1 LLIPKKE
8 LTLSITEKFYRMK
21 QQSDSNLRLGM
32 TFMASIFFVFGFITN
47 FNIAMKDQVKVA
59 FDLHALY
66 PGWENFLAQLV
77 NGVFFLAYACFSFL
91 CGTIIKKIGYKNGVI
106 TGLALVALGSYMFFP
121 AVAVLSY
128 PLFLL
133 AVFVMATGVVFLQTA
148 ANPYVAALGPQET
161 APARLNFTQALNSV
175 ATTIAPFLAGILVLA
190 PAVLA
195 INNGATMAEAA
206 KYVQMP
212 FIIIGSV
219 VVLIAI
225 GISFI
230 KLPVIKGDETI
241 PSTSVLRKP
250 QVWLGALGIF
260 FYVGAEVGTAGQIAP
275 YLIADGSAAIDVAVK
290 LSAIYWGGAMIG
302 RFYGSIL
309 LGTLPAAKKYQYSIY
324 VMIFAFFVGWFITSA
339 SVNNGQFVFDSKP
352 LNGFIFLGIAVANFF
367 LMMLGKGKANVALG
381 IFGTVNMLL
390 VLAAIMLP
398 ATIGMW
404 CLLSIGFFNSIM
416 FPNIFAL
423 GVSDLDASEMP
434 LASGIINTLIVG
446 GAIIPLLLGAF
457 TDAFSARGAMFLLVF
472 SYAYITFFALK
483 GSKIR

>member
-1 LLIPKKE
+1 
-8 LTLSITEKFYRMK
+8 MK
-21 QQSDSNLRLGM
+21 QQTDSNLRLGM
-32 TFMASIFFVFGFITN
+32 TFMASIFFIFGFITN
-47 FNIAMKDQVKVA
+47 FNIAMKDQVKLA
-59 FDLHALY
+59 FDLHTLY

-91 CGTIIKKIGYKNGVI
+91 CGTIIKKIGYKNGVVA
-106 TGLALVALGSYMFFP
+106 GLALVALGSYMFFP
-121 AVAVLSY
+121 AVSVLSY

-148 ANPYVAALGPQET
+148 ANPYVVALGHQDT
-161 APARLNFTQALNSV
+161 ASARLNLTQALNAV
-175 ATTIAPFLAGILVLA
+175 GTTIAPFLAGVLVLA

-195 INNGATMAEAA
+195 LESGKSAAEAA
-206 KYVQMP
+206 EFVKMP
-212 FIIIGSV
+212 FIFIGSI

-230 KLPVIKGDETI
+230 KLPVITGDETI
-241 PSTSVLRKP
+241 PSKSVLRKP

-275 YLIADGSAAIDVAVK
+275 YLREGNTAVDVAVK

-302 RFYGSIL
+302 RFFGSIL
-309 LGTLPAAKKYQYSIY
+309 LGTLPTAKKYQYSIY

-339 SVNNGQFVFDSKP
+339 SVTEGKFVFQSQP
-352 LNGFIFLGIAVANFF
+352 ANGIIFLVIAVINFF
-367 LMMLGKGKANVALG
+367 LMLLGKGKANIALG

-398 ATIGMW
+398 ATVGMW

-416 FPNIFAL
+416 FPNIFSL
-423 GVSDLDASEMP
+423 GVNDLDPSEMP

-446 GAIIPLLLGAF
+446 GAVIPVALGAL
-457 TDAFSARGAMFLLVF
+457 TDAFSARAAMILIIL

>member
-1 LLIPKKE
+1 
-8 LTLSITEKFYRMK
+8 MK
-21 QQSDSNLRLGM
+21 QQSASNLRLGM
-32 TFMASIFFVFGFITN
+32 TFMASIFFIFGFITN
-47 FNIAMKDQVKVA
+47 FNIAMKDQVQLA
-59 FDLHALY
+59 FDLKTLY

-77 NGVFFLAYACFSFL
+77 NGVFFFAYACFSFL
-91 CGTIIKKIGYKNGVI
+91 CGSIIKKIGYKNGVI
-106 TGLALVALGSYMFFP
+106 AGLVLVAVGSYMFFP

-148 ANPYVAALGPQET
+148 ANPYVAALGAQET
-161 APARLNFTQALNSV
+161 APSRLNLVQALNGV
-175 ATTIAPFLAGILVLA
+175 GTTIAPFLAGILVLA

-195 INNGATMAEAA
+195 INNGKTPAEAA
-206 KYVQMP
+206 QFVQMP
-212 FIIIGSV
+212 FLVIGTI

-230 KLPVIKGDETI
+230 KLPKITGDDTI
-241 PSTSVLRKP
+241 PSKSVLKKP

-275 YLIADGSAAIDVAVK
+275 YLREGHTAVDVAVK
-290 LSAIYWGGAMIG
+290 LSAIYWGGAMVG
-302 RFYGSIL
+302 RFFGSIL
-309 LGTLPAAKKYQYSIY
+309 LGTLPAAKKYQYSVY

-339 SVNNGQFVFDSKP
+339 SVNNGQFVFESHP
-352 LNGFIFLGIAVANFF
+352 MNGFIFLVIAIINFF
-367 LMMLGKGKANVALG
+367 LMLLGKGKANIALG

-390 VLAAIMLP
+390 VLAAIILP
-398 ATIGMW
+398 ATVGMW

-416 FPNIFAL
+416 FPNIFSL
-423 GVSDLDASEMP
+423 SVNDLDNSEMP

-446 GAIIPLLLGAF
+446 GAVIPVLLGAL
-457 TDAFSARGAMFLLVF
+457 TDAFSARGAMIIIVI